1 MASQLGFSEFNMK
14 GNIIKEDNSSKRKRH
29 NKTIKKKNKKVEN
42 FLNSMNN
49 LEPMENEEDSLA
61 KFETPTFEPPPQP
74 IISQKKHIQN
84 NSNNDI
90 DDNDNITNEY
100 YSSLNTQ
107 DINQAY
113 YNQYIPYYEQTAQQ
127 QTPLHSSK
135 DELINKLNYMIQL
148 MEENKDEKTENITEE
163 LVLYMFLGIFVIFVV
178 DSFARAGKY
187 TR

>member
-1 MASQLGFSEFNMK
+1 MASQLGYSEFN
-14 GNIIKEDNSSKRKRH
+14 IKEEKNIDSSNKRKRH

-49 LEPMENEEDSLA
+49 LESMENGEEGLA
-61 KFETPTFEPPPQP
+61 NFTPPPNP
-74 IISQKKHIQN
+74 VLSKKKHIKKKVTEHDN
-84 NSNNDI
+84 NHD
-90 DDNDNITNEY
+90 DDNNITSDY
-100 YSSLNTQ
+100 YSSIKSE

-113 YNQYIPYYEQTAQQ
+113 YNQYIPYYEQAAQQ
-127 QTPLHSSK
+127 SHLHSSK
-135 DELINKLNYMIQL
+135 DDLERKLNYMIQL
-148 MEENKDEKTENITEE
+148 LEENKDEKTENVTEE